1 MHKFFGSDFFN
12 FEFLR
17 VLGTTPTHGADIAEC
32 LEAAGKIK
40 VNDAESWYRAWTEA
54 AEKAEALGKQGLA
67 SGDTETA
74 RWAFL
79 RSSNYRRSSE

>member
-1 MHKFFGSDFFN
+1 MYRILGSDFFN

-17 VLGTTPTHGADIAEC
+17 VLGTAPTHGADVAEC
-32 LEAAGKIK
+32 LEAVSKIK
-40 VNDAESWYRAWTEA
+40 LNNAESWYRAWTEA
-54 AEKAEALGKQGLA
+54 AKMAEALGGQALA
-67 SGDTETA
+67 SGDTLTA